1 MRRCVPWLGL
11 TLVVATLTGCGLG
24 PLTGPDSTPSPL
36 PADQLVFVVQPGS
49 NGWAN
54 HLTRTMAT
62 AALAVYG
69 DGRVLQRADGESS
82 PGRPAAYTMAQ
93 VEPLAVA
100 RFAAAAEERE
110 VVAET
115 TDFGEPTVS
124 DQGTTTIALHGA
136 RGRNT
141 VHVYAFDPQ
150 FGNGLTGPQ
159 RRARSELTEIVTAA
173 AALAG
178 DVARS
183 PYTPDQ
189 VRVVEL
195 RSRDDD
201 TVAGVEWPGPDLDG
215 FLQPSSTPYLGL
227 ACGSLSGP
235 DARGAYAAAR
245 DNPEARWTH
254 QGHLRVLAV
263 VPRLPGAPGCPG

>member
-1 MRRCVPWLGL
+1 MFAGL
-11 TLVVATLTGCGLG
+11 LLAVAGCRLG
-24 PLTGPDSTPSPL
+24 PLTGPGETPSPL

-62 AALAVYG
+62 PALAVYG
-69 DGRVLQRADGESS
+69 DGRVFQRTEDESS
-82 PGRPAAYTMAQ
+82 PGRPAAYTVAR

-110 VVAET
+110 VVTET

-124 DQGTTTIALHGA
+124 NQGTTTIALHGA
-136 RGRNT
+136 RGLST

-150 FGNGLTGPQ
+150 FENGLTGPQ
-159 RRARSELTEIVTAA
+159 RRARSELAEVVTAA

-183 PYTPDQ
+183 PFTPDQ

-195 RSRDDD
+195 RSRGDGGTAVD
-201 TVAGVEWPGPDLDG
+201 WPGPDLDG

-227 ACGSLSGP
+227 ACGTLSGP
-235 DARGAYAAAR
+235 DAQRAYAAAR

-254 QGHLRVLAV
+254 EGRIRLLAV